1 MLVPSLG
8 RVRGKTMSPQQLI
21 DFRTRM
27 GWTQSELARRLD
39 LSPSR
44 ISDYEAGRT
53 RSKPPRP
60 ALVPKV
66 VELACRWL
74 EEHARP
80 LTPQEKAALWREFLA
95 TVPKVGHVID
105 DSREALYEDDRGR

>member
-44 ISDYEAGRT
+44 I
-53 RSKPPRP
+53 
-60 ALVPKV
+60 
-66 VELACRWL
+66 
-74 EEHARP
+74 
-80 LTPQEKAALWREFLA
+80 
-95 TVPKVGHVID
+95 
-105 DSREALYEDDRGR
+105 